1 MDTLK
6 AYKKLEKIPFGKAIA
21 SFLVCM
27 RIPYFFSIKPRIIE
41 INEGG
46 TIVEMKERRRVH
58 NHLKTIHAIAL
69 CNLCE
74 LSMALTTE
82 VTIPKNLRFIPSGMT
97 VSYKKK
103 AKGTMRA
110 ISQANK
116 NDFKVGNVDINI
128 DVFDEKNINVMSA
141 TITLNIK
148 EK

>member
-1 MDTLK
+1 
-6 AYKKLEKIPFGKAIA
+6 
-21 SFLVCM
+21 
-27 RIPYFFSIKPRIIE
+27 
-41 INEGG
+41 
-46 TIVEMKERRRVH
+46 
-58 NHLKTIHAIAL
+58 
-69 CNLCE
+69 
-74 LSMALTTE
+74 MALTTE